1 LKKNVLLLGYKNFLG
16 NYLYLNLKKSFNV
29 FTIKSYFLESEI
41 LNFSEKNFYLKH
53 FYQKFPRIHV
63 IINLVHIS
71 KNNFSEEVKINVKFI
86 NKIIYFSK
94 ISKSKLIFFSSVNSS
109 FDIKNKYAYSKRV
122 LEKKISILKNYLI
135 IRPSTVIQV
144 VNNQVVGGKNG
155 KSLDI
160 INFLVKKFS
169 LVVLPKKGDFLHTIT
184 FIKDLSKL
192 IILVSKKNIFKRKI
206 INFFSG
212 EYLSYKDFSHYVARK
227 HKISFFSINVSIT
240 FIKFILNLFDLFLKN
255 KNRVQMINNL
265 LNQKIDFDYSK
276 KISKYFLLNKI
287 KKNNKNKSHNVIND

>member
-1 LKKNVLLLGYKNFLG
+1 MKKNVLLLGYKNFLG